1 LRAGAGAP
9 TVLNAANEV
18 AVAEFL
24 AGQIRFCGIA
34 ALVEA
39 TLEASASHG
48 LLHEPSDMDE
58 ALAIDEEARRLAR
71 ELLPE
76 IAAKTI

>member
-1 LRAGAGAP
+1 
-9 TVLNAANEV
+9 VLNAANEV

-24 AGQIRFCGIA
+24 DGRLRFAGIT

-39 TLEASASHG
+39 TLESSASRG
-48 LLHEPSDMDE
+48 LLHEPADMEE
-58 ALAIDEEARRLAR
+58 ALAIDDDARLLAR
-71 ELLPE
+71 ALLPE